1 MKRYLCLALLLAA
14 LPASAPTDAWAQEDD
29 RSYCNKLG
37 SLASR
42 YIGSAGG
49 EGRMAPDLNILGA
62 IDDCNKGRTDKAIPY
77 LEKRLRDNRI
87 TVPPRG

>member
-1 MKRYLCLALLLAA
+1 MKKALIAALLAA
-14 LPASAPTDAWAQEDD
+14 LPFAAHAAEDD
-29 RSYCNKLG
+29 KSYCNKLG
-37 SLASR
+37 ALASR
-42 YIGSAGG
+42 YIGSAGA

-62 IDDCNKGRTDKAIPY
+62 IDDCNRGRTDKAIPY

>member
-1 MKRYLCLALLLAA
+1 MRLMKRSFCLVVTSVFVPLLAF
-14 LPASAPTDAWAQEDD
+14 AQTDD
-29 RSYCNKLG
+29 RAYCNKLG
-37 SLASR
+37 ALAAR
-42 YIGSAGG
+42 YIGGAGA

-87 TVPPRG
+87 TIPPR

>member
-1 MKRYLCLALLLAA
+1 MKRYLIAALLAA
-14 LPASAPTDAWAQEDD
+14 LPLAAGAQQDD
-29 RSYCNKLG
+29 RAYCNKLG
-37 SLASR
+37 NLASR

-77 LEKRLRDNRI
+77 LEKRLRDNHI
-87 TVPPRG
+87 TVPPR